1 VKPFKSIPIEDIK
14 AAKDRIADS
23 VIHTPLIQLNVD
35 NGTSNIYM
43 KLENLQLTGSFKLRG
58 VTNAIRKASK
68 EQLEKGVWTVSSGN
82 TAKAVSRCAYQ
93 MGLRCTVVVAD
104 YIPKAKFSAI
114 TQFGAKTIKVSM
126 DKAMQILQTGTFEG
140 MEGFFIN
147 VTAPEMMEGAGT
159 MGLEIYEDLPTL
171 DSVVVPYGAG
181 GLICG
186 IASALR
192 SMNPNIKIYAS
203 EVETGAPYAASLAA
217 GEPVEVNHIPS
228 FVDGISTPRV
238 IPEVFSLA
246 RTLLDGSLVSSLDE
260 VASAIKVIAEKNH
273 IIAEGAGATSVAAA
287 LSGKA
292 GNGNVVCILSGGNI
306 DSDKLIKILQG
317 QIP

>member
-1 VKPFKSIPIEDIK
+1 VKSYNPVPIENIR
-14 AAKDRIADS
+14 AAQDRIADS
-23 VIHTPLIQLNVD
+23 VIRTPLMQLNVD

-93 MGLRCTVVVAD
+93 MGLNCTVVVVD
-104 YIPKAKFSAI
+104 YIPETKFSAI

-147 VTAPEMMEGAGT
+147 VIDPAMMEGAGT
-159 MGLEIYEDLPTL
+159 IGLEIYEDFP
-171 DSVVVPYGAG
+171 DVDAVVVPYGAG

-192 SMNPNIKIYAS
+192 SINPNIKIYAS
-203 EVETGAPYAASLAA
+203 EVETGAPYSASLAA

-246 RTLLDGSLVSSLDE
+246 KNLINGSLVSSLNE

-273 IIAEGAGATSVAAA
+273 IIAEGAAATSVAAA
-287 LSGKA
+287 LSGKS
-292 GNGNVVCILSGGNI
+292 GNGNVVCVLSGGNI
-306 DSDKLIKILQG
+306 DSDKLVKILQG
-317 QIP
+317 HTP